1 MVLSAQTMVRM
12 SDACSLR
19 DTAIL
24 NDARLTGVD
33 RAQLMRELL
42 DYNEYMGPAEAPVDT
57 ALLPARIKSFILIHP
72 DYWISLLK
80 FGELVQA
87 GRVTRADERFRAFPA
102 ELRQTALGRT
112 VQGYVLADEA
122 RLGPGKT
129 APDFHAQTPDGKDMT
144 LYGLRG
150 RYVLLDFWASWCA
163 PCRMENPIIVED
175 YRQFREKGFTVFSY
189 SLDENKAAWQG
200 AIRADSLE
208 WHHASDLK
216 GWHSEVVKQYMV
228 TQVPRNFLIDPDGK
242 IVAVDLRGDA
252 LRKELEKLF
261 KN

>member
-1 MVLSAQTMVRM
+1 
-12 SDACSLR
+12 
-19 DTAIL
+19 
-24 NDARLTGVD
+24 
-33 RAQLMRELL
+33 
-42 DYNEYMGPAEAPVDT
+42 MGAAGAPVDT

-87 GRVTRADERFRAFPA
+87 GRVTRAAERFQAFPA
-102 ELRQTALGRT
+102 DLRQTELGRS

-122 RLGPGKT
+122 RMGPGRA
-129 APDFHAQTPDGKDMT
+129 APDFHAQTPEGKDMT
-144 LYGLRG
+144 LHDLRG

-175 YRQFREKGFTVFSY
+175 YRRFRDKGFTVCSF
-189 SLDENKAAWQG
+189 SLDENKTAWQG

-208 WHHASDLK
+208 WLHASDLK
-216 GWHSEVVKQYMV
+216 GWHSDVVKQYMV
-228 TQVPRNFLIDPDGK
+228 THVPRNFLIDPEGK

-252 LRKELEKLF
+252 LRNTLEKVF
-261 KN
+261 KK